1 MGVMEKVI
9 LFANP
14 KRDPELRQL
23 DRVRAIAGS
32 LGIECAVGSLP
43 CELDVLAR
51 GAELAVTFGGDG
63 AILRAARAL
72 CGMDIPILGINLGH
86 KGFMAELEAGEVE
99 LARTVFEGRYTLE
112 SRMMADVTVFRD
124 GRCVYRDFALNEAVV
139 GGVSRVIGLGVYGD
153 GRRIMGFDGDGVIV
167 STPTGSTAYSLSAGG
182 PIVEPTAQSLIV
194 TPVCPHILSARSYV
208 LAPERTVTVELQ
220 RLGNKTAYLSVD
232 GGESVPLRDLDR
244 IEVRRSATVTRLVRV
259 TGRSFYEI
267 VSSKLGE

>member
-1 MGVMEKVI
+1 MEKVI

-14 KRDPELRQL
+14 KRDPELKTL
-23 DRVRAIAGS
+23 ERVRAIAES
-32 LGIECAVGSLP
+32 LDIDCAVGSLP

-51 GAELAVTFGGDG
+51 GAGMAVTFGGDG

-99 LARTVFEGRYTLE
+99 LARTAFQGKFIPE
-112 SRMMADVTVFRD
+112 SRMMADITVFRE
-124 GRCVYRDFALNEAVV
+124 GRAVYRDFALNEAVV
-139 GGVSRVIGLGVYGD
+139 KGMARVIGVNVYGD

-208 LAPERTVTVELQ
+208 LAPERTVTVELR
-220 RLGNKTAYLSVD
+220 RLDNKTAYLSVD
-232 GGESVPLRDLDR
+232 GGESVALQDQDR
-244 IEVRRSATVTRLVRV
+244 IEVRRSATDAKLVRV
-259 TGRSFYEI
+259 TGRSFYEK
-267 VSSKLGE
+267 VSSKLGESL